1 MGGCMSSP
9 KNVYEGGEAPV
20 EPITPK
26 AAEGDNVPQENKEE
40 VEKKEEPLID
50 ISEPPIEAKA
60 ETEAEAEV
68 AAPAI
73 AEEAKKEEEAKPAEE
88 AEKKDEIDVPLIT
101 L

>member
-1 MGGCMSSP
+1 MSSP
-9 KNVYEGGEAPV
+9 KNVYEAEAPV

-50 ISEPPIEAKA
+50 VSEPAME
-60 ETEAEAEV
+60 EAEV
-68 AAPAI
+68 AAPAV
-73 AEEAKKEEEAKPAEE
+73 AEEAKKEEETKPAEE

-101 L
+101 LSSS

>member
-9 KNVYEGGEAPV
+9 KNVYEGEAPV

-40 VEKKEEPLID
+40 VEKKEEPLVD
-50 ISEPPIEAKA
+50 VSEPAKEEAKA
-60 ETEAEAEV
+60 EA
-68 AAPAI
+68 AAPG
-73 AEEAKKEEEAKPAEE
+73 AEEAKKEEEA
-88 AEKKDEIDVPLIT
+88 EKKDQTDVPLVT